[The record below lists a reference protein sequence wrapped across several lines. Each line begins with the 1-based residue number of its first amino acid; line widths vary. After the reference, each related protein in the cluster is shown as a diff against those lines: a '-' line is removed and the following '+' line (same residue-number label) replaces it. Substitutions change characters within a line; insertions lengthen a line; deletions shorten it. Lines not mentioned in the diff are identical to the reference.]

1 MRECGAWD
9 GRLPKRGGLDFP
21 WFWDRAGGPWW
32 NVARA
37 FLPGGFFKSSSS
49 QVSAAGRF
57 RREIEIRGSRC
68 VIHGRARFLPRALR
82 EIGNWVAHKARGPTS
97 VALQSRENELSF
109 LVLDDAK
116 FRALVWSFGPSISF
130 VHSGRVL
137 RAELALCALVER
149 NGAGVLT
156 EGRRRWPARLEILGL
171 RLRSGDREF
180 DVRGADVEK
189 PSSARNPK
197 DKPVLLGVG

>member
-1 MRECGAWD
+1 M
-9 GRLPKRGGLDFP
+9 PK
-21 WFWDRAGGPWW
+21 
-32 NVARA
+32 
-37 FLPGGFFKSSSS
+37 
-49 QVSAAGRF
+49 
-57 RREIEIRGSRC
+57 
-68 VIHGRARFLPRALR
+68 ALR

-156 EGRRRWPARLEILGL
+156 VLRAKALAGSPQNSWIAIAVWGSRVRRPRR
-171 RLRSGDREF
+171 
-180 DVRGADVEK
+180 
-189 PSSARNPK
+189 
-197 DKPVLLGVG
+197 

>member
-1 MRECGAWD
+1 MVGVSEADATSFSHRNPLHSCGVDASVLL
-9 GRLPKRGGLDFP
+9 RLCEGHCSPR
-21 WFWDRAGGPWW
+21 R
-32 NVARA
+32 R
-37 FLPGGFFKSSSS
+37 
-49 QVSAAGRF
+49 AAGSF
-57 RREIEIRGSRC
+57 RREIGNRGSRC
-68 VIHGRARFLPRALR
+68 VIHGRWRLFPLNLR
-82 EIGNWVAHKARGPTS
+82 EMGKCNSHEACGLTS

-156 EGRRRWPARLEILGL
+156 EGRRRWPARLKILGL

-189 PSSARNPK
+189 PSDKPSSARNPK

>member
-1 MRECGAWD
+1 M
-9 GRLPKRGGLDFP
+9 FP
-21 WFWDRAGGPWW
+21 L
-32 NVARA
+32 N
-37 FLPGGFFKSSSS
+37 
-49 QVSAAGRF
+49 
-57 RREIEIRGSRC
+57 
-68 VIHGRARFLPRALR
+68 LR
-82 EIGNWVAHKARGPTS
+82 EMGKCNSHEACGLTS

-156 EGRRRWPARLEILGL
+156 EGRRRWPARLKILGL

-189 PSSARNPK
+189 PSDKPSSARNPK

>member
-1 MRECGAWD
+1 MGIAKPTKPSAQLQWHPEPAKMKCPSSFWTTPNS
-9 GRLPKRGGLDFP
+9 GR
-21 WFWDRAGGPWW
+21 
-32 NVARA
+32 
-37 FLPGGFFKSSSS
+37 SY
-49 QVSAAGRF
+49 
-57 RREIEIRGSRC
+57 
-68 VIHGRARFLPRALR
+68 
-82 EIGNWVAHKARGPTS
+82 
-97 VALQSRENELSF
+97 
-109 LVLDDAK
+109 
-116 FRALVWSFGPSISF
+116 GPSGLRRISF

-156 EGRRRWPARLEILGL
+156 EGRRRWPARLKILGL

-197 DKPVLLGVG
+197 DKPAWLGVRFFDHKRARDGGAIVVAGATAPGWTCAGGFFKSSSSQVKSRRGVAMRKTA

>member
-1 MRECGAWD
+1 MGKCNSHE
-9 GRLPKRGGLDFP
+9 
-21 WFWDRAGGPWW
+21 
-32 NVARA
+32 
-37 FLPGGFFKSSSS
+37 
-49 QVSAAGRF
+49 
-57 RREIEIRGSRC
+57 
-68 VIHGRARFLPRALR
+68 
-82 EIGNWVAHKARGPTS
+82 ARGLTS

-156 EGRRRWPARLEILGL
+156 EGRRRWPARLKILGL

-189 PSSARNPK
+189 PSSARNPT
-197 DKPVLLGVG
+197 DKPVLLGIGVFDLKRARDGGAIVVAGAAAPVRICAGTGEGGGGGAAALRRSSRKRRGSA